1 MRVLVAGEHHL
12 VRSGLKAVLDALESG
27 VEVAECDSFPEALQ
41 LAAQGESFDLAI
53 VDLHLP
59 GMGKT
64 VEAFL
69 NRMPAAPV
77 LVFSANYRRGDV
89 LETLRAGAAGF
100 FPMSLSRDGLM
111 SAIRLVL
118 AGERFVPAEL
128 LAEETG
134 DPGGLVEAGAPYKAG
149 NPLQQ
154 LSDREGQVLAMLL
167 EGLPNKEIGQN
178 LHIREVTVKL
188 HLKNIYRKLGARNR
202 AHAVRIAF
210 DLGWRGGA

>member
-1 MRVLVAGEHHL
+1 MRVVLGEID
-12 VRSGLKAVLDALESG
+12 SAAALS
-27 VEVAECDSFPEALQ
+27 ECDSFTGALE
-41 LAAQGESFDLAI
+41 LAEQGEAFDLAI

-59 GMGKT
+59 GMGNT

-69 NRMPAAPV
+69 NRIPGTPLM
-77 LVFSANYRRGDV
+77 VFSETYRRGDV

-100 FPMSLSRDGLM
+100 FSMTLSRDGLI

-134 DPGGLVEAGAPYKAG
+134 DPGGLVEAGAPYKLG
-149 NPLQQ
+149 SPLQQ
-154 LSDREGQVLAMLL
+154 LSERESQVLAMLL
-167 EGLPNKEIGQN
+167 EGQPNKEIGQN

-202 AHAVRIAF
+202 AHAVRLAF
-210 DLGWRGGA
+210 DLGWRPGA